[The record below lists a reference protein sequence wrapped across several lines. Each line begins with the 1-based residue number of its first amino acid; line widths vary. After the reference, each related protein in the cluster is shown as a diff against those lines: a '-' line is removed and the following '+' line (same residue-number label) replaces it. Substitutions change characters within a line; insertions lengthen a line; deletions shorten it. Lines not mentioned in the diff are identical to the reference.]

1 VDAPTP
7 VNKNPGTAASG
18 RTVGGRYT
26 LGATV
31 GSGGMGTVW
40 RAHDELLR
48 RDVAVKEVL
57 LPPGLPAR
65 ERELLCERTLREAR
79 AAAALNHPAVVR
91 VYDVVQDGERPWI
104 VMELLEARS
113 ISEVLRDDGPMP
125 VRKVA
130 EMGLAV
136 LGALEAAHRVGVL
149 HRDVK
154 PGNVLL
160 GADGRTTLTDFGVA
174 RSANESPLTS
184 TGLLLGSPQYIAP
197 ERARGQ
203 SFGPASD
210 LWSLGA
216 TLYTAVEGRAPF
228 DRGDPLPTMT
238 AVVCEPPDPVSFAG
252 PLAPILDALLAKNP
266 DERWDAARTRSALKT
281 VLAGGSIA
289 PTSPAPGAADQAPR
303 QQRRRPDQRG
313 LPGRFGAGSTPR
325 PASRA
330 LESTGA
336 MEGTAAWDAVGDS
349 GPSRP
354 VSPPPPVSPAPPPP
368 SAAPTNIRPVGRNYG
383 RPTTYD
389 PHPARPAAS
398 EGQPDATSL
407 LPGSPAA
414 APQSPGAPTQ
424 VYRPPVSP
432 AAPGVHPV
440 SGGPGTP
447 RRAAYLNS
455 PEAMRASA
463 AGETSRVPNPGTL
476 VNTKRRNQLLFALV
490 AAAVVLVMG
499 IGAYAIGSFLSN
511 SDDREQ
517 PSTPAQKPAD
527 VSLQLVPHQD
537 AQGRFTVDVPAG
549 WEQRVGGTY
558 VDYVGSND
566 TKVRLLVEKKRTSEI
581 ALDGAES
588 FQGDKE
594 RSGDISNFQTV
605 RREKTDQQLGGQE
618 TWEWEWTYVDTKS
631 GQARRVLWRNTVVNG
646 RSYNVYISA
655 PDEGFDKNRR
665 LLDAMT
671 KTFRLTA

>member
-1 VDAPTP
+1 MDAPTP
-7 VNKNPGTAASG
+7 VNKNPGTASSG

-57 LPPGLPAR
+57 LPPGLPAQ
-65 ERELLCERTLREAR
+65 ERALLCERTLREAR

-104 VMELLEARS
+104 VMELLEARN

-203 SFGPASD
+203 AFGPSSD

-238 AVVCEPPDPVSFAG
+238 AVVCEPPDAMSFAG
-252 PLAPILDALLAKNP
+252 ALAPILDGLLEKTP
-266 DERWDAARTRSALKT
+266 DTRWDAARTRAALKT
-281 VLAGGSIA
+281 VLAGGSVSA
-289 PTSPAPGAADQAPR
+289 SPVTAASNGTDQAPR
-303 QQRRRPDQRG
+303 QQRRRPESRSASRPTPPPVAPRG
-313 LPGRFGAGSTPR
+313 A
-325 PASRA
+325 RA

-336 MEGTAAWDAVGDS
+336 MEGTAAWEPIQPET
-349 GPSRP
+349 GPR
-354 VSPPPPVSPAPPPP
+354 
-368 SAAPTNIRPVGRNYG
+368 R
-383 RPTTYD
+383 
-389 PHPARPAAS
+389 
-398 EGQPDATSL
+398 
-407 LPGSPAA
+407 
-414 APQSPGAPTQ
+414 
-424 VYRPPVSP
+424 PVSP
-432 AAPGVHPV
+432 AAPPPPPAATQVRPAAPQRPV
-440 SGGPGTP
+440 GREYGRPRPQEARHAPLAPPEATSLLPNSAPPRPAAGPTAIYQRPDQAASAQPTSGGPGTP
-447 RRAAYLNS
+447 RRAAYLQS
-455 PEAMRASA
+455 PDAMRASA
-463 AGETSRVPNPGTL
+463 AGETSPVPNPGRVVDTGA
-476 VNTKRRNQLLFALV
+476 KRYLLFGIIA
-490 AAAVVLVMG
+490 VLVIAVMG
-499 IGAYAIGSFLSN
+499 YGAYAVGAALSKDEASASLPSDTDTKPASSFKLVAHQ
-511 SDDREQ
+511 DDR
-517 PSTPAQKPAD
+517 
-527 VSLQLVPHQD
+527 
-537 AQGRFTVDVPAG
+537 GFTVDVPDG
-549 WEQRVGGTY
+549 WEKRPLGER
-558 VDYVGSND
+558 
-566 TKVRLLVEKKRTSEI
+566 RLRRLPE
-581 ALDGAES
+581 LDRRAAPAA
-588 FQGDKE
+588 
-594 RSGDISNFQTV
+594 
-605 RREKTDQQLGGQE
+605 RREGLQRQGRCPGRRERPEEPAEEGHYRRPPDRGHEGNRQAARWPEDLGVGVDLHQPQGRPGPACALAHRGGGRQE
-618 TWEWEWTYVDTKS
+618 
-631 GQARRVLWRNTVVNG
+631 L
-646 RSYNVYISA
+646 
-655 PDEGFDKNRR
+655 RR
-665 LLDAMT
+665 LLLRA
-671 KTFRLTA
+671 

>member
-57 LPPGLPAR
+57 LPPGLPAP
-65 ERELLCERTLREAR
+65 ERALLCERTLREAR

-104 VMELLEARS
+104 VMELLEARN

-203 SFGPASD
+203 AFGPSSD

-238 AVVCEPPDPVSFAG
+238 AVVCEPPDPMSFAG
-252 PLAPILDALLAKNP
+252 ALAPILDGLLEKTP
-266 DERWDAARTRSALKT
+266 DTRWDAARTRAALKT
-281 VLAGGSIA
+281 VLAGGSVSA
-289 PTSPAPGAADQAPR
+289 SPAAPSSNADQAPR
-303 QQRRRPDQRG
+303 QQRRRPESRTT
-313 LPGRFGAGSTPR
+313 GRPTPPP
-325 PASRA
+325 PAPPRSSRA
-330 LESTGA
+330 LENTGA
-336 MEGTAAWDAVGDS
+336 MEGTAAWQAMQPDT

-354 VSPPPPVSPAPPPP
+354 VSPPPPPTPQHRPPAPQ
-368 SAAPTNIRPVGRNYG
+368 RPVGREYG
-383 RPTTYD
+383 RPRGQE
-389 PHPARPAAS
+389 ARQAPLAPP
-398 EGQPDATSL
+398 EATSL
-407 LPGSPAA
+407 LPNSGPPRPTPAGPTAVYRRPGPTSPAA
-414 APQSPGAPTQ
+414 GPQPT
-424 VYRPPVSP
+424 
-432 AAPGVHPV
+432 
-440 SGGPGTP
+440 SGLPGTP
-447 RRAAYLNS
+447 RRAAYLQS
-455 PEAMRASA
+455 PDAMRASA
-463 AGETSRVPNPGTL
+463 AGETSPVPNPGRVVDTRQ
-476 VNTKRRNQLLFALV
+476 RRYVVFAVV
-490 AAAVVLVMG
+490 AVLVVLVMG
-499 IGAYAIGSFLSN
+499 IGAYAIGAAFSDEKSTANTPTTQQPKPSSGFKLVAHQ
-511 SDDREQ
+511 DDR
-517 PSTPAQKPAD
+517 
-527 VSLQLVPHQD
+527 
-537 AQGRFTVDVPAG
+537 GFTVDVPSG
-549 WEQRVGGTY
+549 WEKKQPKGGVY
-558 VDYVGSND
+558 VDYQNSTD
-566 TKVRLLVEKKRTSEI
+566 ERLRLLVERASSPKG
-581 ALDGAES
+581 ALQAAMGVQRKQEREGNISDFKSIRMES
-588 FQGDKE
+588 TDK
-594 RSGDISNFQTV
+594 
-605 RREKTDQQLGGQE
+605 QLGGQE
-618 TWEWEWTYVDTKS
+618 TWEWEWTYTKD
-631 GQARRVLWRNTVVNG
+631 GQARHVLWRTTVVDKK
-646 RSYNVYISA
+646 SYGVYYSA
-655 PDEGFDKNRR
+655 PDQGFDAKRA
-665 LLDAMT
+665 LFDQISAS
-671 KTFRLTA
+671 FRFDS

>member
-1 VDAPTP
+1 VDSATP
-7 VNKNPGTAASG
+7 VNKNPGTATSG

-125 VRKVA
+125 IRKVA

-203 SFGPASD
+203 QFGPSSD

-238 AVVCEPPDPVSFAG
+238 AVVCEPPDPTSFAG
-252 PLAPILDALLAKNP
+252 ALAPILDGLLAKNP

-281 VLAGGSIA
+281 VLAGGSFA
-289 PTSPAPGAADQAPR
+289 PAPDAAPR
-303 QQRRRPDQRG
+303 QQQRH
-313 LPGRFGAGSTPR
+313 LADGRGFANNRLGPAAGAAR

-336 MEGTAAWDAVGDS
+336 MESPLEDTGAMEATGAM
-349 GPSRP
+349 PSP
-354 VSPPPPVSPAPPPP
+354 TPPRRPVSPAPPPP
-368 SAAPTNIRPVGRNYG
+368 PAAAQTQV
-383 RPTTYD
+383 
-389 PHPARPAAS
+389 RPAGREYGHPLAA
-398 EGQPDATSL
+398 PDATSMM
-407 LPGSPAA
+407 PAA
-414 APQSPGAPTQ
+414 APPPVGQPAPTA
-424 VYRPPVSP
+424 VYRPVSGAPVS
-432 AAPGVHPV
+432 AQPV
-440 SGGPGTP
+440 SGTP

-463 AGETSRVPNPGTL
+463 AGETSPVPNPGR
-476 VNTKRRNQLLFALV
+476 VVHPRQQRYVLFAVIAVL
-490 AAAVVLVMG
+490 VVLVMG
-499 IGAYAIGSFLSN
+499 VSAYAIATSF
-511 SDDREQ
+511 SDEDPTAPTN
-517 PSTPAQKPAD
+517 PSPKPAAAVQMVTHTD
-527 VSLQLVPHQD
+527 D
-537 AQGRFTVDVPAG
+537 RFTVEVPEG
-549 WEQRVGGTY
+549 WTRKEGKTF
-558 VDYVGSND
+558 VDYLGASGAAGP
-566 TKVRLLVEKKRTSEI
+566 KIRILVEP
-581 ALDGAES
+581 GASSPEAAVDAAEG
-588 FQGDKE
+588 FQRDQETKGL
-594 RSGDISNFQTV
+594 ILNFQTE
-605 RREKTDQQLGGQE
+605 RKGPSELKLDGRD
-618 TWEWEWTYVDTKS
+618 TWEWEWTYVTVKDN
-631 GQARRVLWRNTVVNG
+631 QQRRVIWRNTVVG
-646 RSYNVYISA
+646 ERRYSVFVSA
-655 PDEGFDKNRR
+655 PDNDFDKQRT
-665 LLDAMT
+665 LLDTMT
-671 KTFRLTA
+671 KSFRFTAS

>member
-1 VDAPTP
+1 MDSATP
-7 VNKNPGTAASG
+7 VNKNPGTATSG

-65 ERELLCERTLREAR
+65 ERDLLCERTLREAR

-91 VYDVVQDGERPWI
+91 VYDVVNDSDRPWI

-125 VRKVA
+125 IRKVA

-203 SFGPASD
+203 QFGPSSD

-238 AVVCEPPDPVSFAG
+238 AVVCEPPDPTSFAG
-252 PLAPILDALLAKNP
+252 ALAPILDGLLAKNP
-266 DERWDAARTRSALKT
+266 DERWDAARTRSALKS
-281 VLAGGSIA
+281 VLAGGSSA
-289 PTSPAPGAADQAPR
+289 PAPDAAPR
-303 QQRRRPDQRG
+303 QQQRHLPDGRG
-313 LPGRFGAGSTPR
+313 FANNRLGPAAGAAR
-325 PASRA
+325 PAARA

-336 MEGTAAWDAVGDS
+336 MESPLEDTGAMEATGAM
-349 GPSRP
+349 
-354 VSPPPPVSPAPPPP
+354 SPPTPPRRPVSPAPPPP
-368 SAAPTNIRPVGRNYG
+368 PPAAARTQVRPAGREYG
-383 RPTTYD
+383 RPL
-389 PHPARPAAS
+389 AA
-398 EGQPDATSL
+398 PDATSMM
-407 LPGSPAA
+407 PGT
-414 APQSPGAPTQ
+414 APPPPGQPAPTA
-424 VYRPPVSP
+424 VYRPVSGAPVS
-432 AAPGVHPV
+432 AQPV
-440 SGGPGTP
+440 SGTP

-463 AGETSRVPNPGTL
+463 AGETSPVPNPGR
-476 VNTKRRNQLLFALV
+476 VVDPRQQRYVLFAVIAVL
-490 AAAVVLVMG
+490 VVLVMG
-499 IGAYAIGSFLSN
+499 ISAYAIAASF
-511 SDDREQ
+511 SDEDPKAPTN
-517 PSTPAQKPAD
+517 PSPKPAAAVQMVTHTD
-527 VSLQLVPHQD
+527 D
-537 AQGRFTVDVPAG
+537 RFTVEVPEG
-549 WEQRVGGTY
+549 WTRKDGKLY
-558 VDYVGSND
+558 VDYLGASGAAGP
-566 TKVRLLVEKKRTSEI
+566 KIRILVEP
-581 ALDGAES
+581 GASNPETAIEAAEG
-588 FQGDKE
+588 FQREQETKGL
-594 RSGDISNFQTV
+594 IMNFQTI
-605 RREKTDQQLGGQE
+605 RKEPSALKLDGRD
-618 TWEWEWTYVDTKS
+618 TWEWEWTYVTVKDN
-631 GQARRVLWRNTVVNG
+631 QQRRVLWRNTVVG
-646 RSYNVYISA
+646 ERRYSVFVSA
-655 PDEGFDKNRR
+655 PDNDFDKHST

-671 KTFRLTA
+671 KSFRFTGS

>member
-1 VDAPTP
+1 MDAATP

-57 LPPGLPAR
+57 LPPGLPAQ
-65 ERELLCERTLREAR
+65 ERALLCERTLREAR

-104 VMELLEARS
+104 VMELLEARN

-125 VRKVA
+125 IRKVA

-160 GADGRTTLTDFGVA
+160 SADGRTTLTDFGVA
-174 RSANESPLTS
+174 RSANESRLTS

-203 SFGPASD
+203 AFGPSSD

-238 AVVCEPPDPVSFAG
+238 AVVCEPPDAMSFAG
-252 PLAPILDALLAKNP
+252 ALAPILDGLLEKTP
-266 DERWDAARTRSALKT
+266 DTRWDAARTRAALKT
-281 VLAGGSIA
+281 VLAGGSVSAA
-289 PTSPAPGAADQAPR
+289 PATDPGRSGRPASQQDQAPR
-303 QQRRRPDQRG
+303 QQRRRPESR
-313 LPGRFGAGSTPR
+313 PSPPRPTPPP

-336 MEGTAAWDAVGDS
+336 MEGTAAWEAVQPDT

-354 VSPPPPVSPAPPPP
+354 VSPPPPPAATQIRPPQ
-368 SAAPTNIRPVGRNYG
+368 RPVGREYG
-383 RPTTYD
+383 RPL
-389 PHPARPAAS
+389 
-398 EGQPDATSL
+398 GQESRQAPLAPPEATSL
-407 LPGSPAA
+407 LPNSAPPRPAQA
-414 APQSPGAPTQ
+414 GPTAI
-424 VYRPPVSP
+424 YRRPEPVSP
-432 AAPGVHPV
+432 AGPV
-440 SGGPGTP
+440 RPTSGGPGTP
-447 RRAAYLNS
+447 RRAAYLQS
-455 PEAMRASA
+455 PDAMRASA
-463 AGETSRVPNPGTL
+463 AGETSPVPNPGRVVDTRQ
-476 VNTKRRNQLLFALV
+476 RRYVLFAVV
-490 AAAVVLVMG
+490 AVLVVLVMG
-499 IGAYAIGSFLSN
+499 IGAYAIGTTFDNDKSSAKLPTT
-511 SDDREQ
+511 SD
-517 PSTPAQKPAD
+517 PKPA
-527 VSLQLVPHQD
+527 SGLKLVAYED
-537 AQGRFTVDVPAG
+537 TRGFSVDVPAG
-549 WEQRVGGTY
+549 WERTEGGLY
-558 VDYVGSND
+558 VDYLNSSGERL
-566 TKVRLLVEKKRTSEI
+566 RLLVERFNGSSPKGALQAAEGVQRNQQRTGKI
-581 ALDGAES
+581 A
-588 FQGDKE
+588 
-594 RSGDISNFQTV
+594 NFQTV
-605 RREKTDQQLGGQE
+605 RMEATDKKLGGQP
-618 TWEWEWTYVDTKS
+618 TWEWEWTYTNPKD
-631 GQARRVLWRNTVVNG
+631 GQARHVLWRTAVVNG
-646 RSYNVYISA
+646 KSYAVYYSA
-655 PDEGFDKNRR
+655 PEQGFEAKRAMYDEIAASYRFN
-665 LLDAMT
+665 T
-671 KTFRLTA
+671 N

>member
-1 VDAPTP
+1 MDVPTP
-7 VNKNPGTAASG
+7 VNKNPGTATSG

-57 LPPGLPAR
+57 LPPGLPAP
-65 ERELLCERTLREAR
+65 ERALLCERTLREAR

-91 VYDVVQDGERPWI
+91 VYDVVTEGERPWI
-104 VMELLEARS
+104 VMELLEARN

-154 PGNVLL
+154 PGNVLI
-160 GADGRTTLTDFGVA
+160 GTDGRTTLTDFGVA

-203 SFGPASD
+203 AFGPSSD

-228 DRGDPLPTMT
+228 DRGEPLPTMT

-252 PLAPILDALLAKNP
+252 ALAPILDGLLEKTP
-266 DERWDAARTRSALKT
+266 DQRWDAARTRSALKT
-281 VLAGGSIA
+281 VLAGGSVA
-289 PTSPAPGAADQAPR
+289 PTVTVSTPEQAPR
-303 QQRRRPDQRG
+303 QQRRRPDPPRTRYG
-313 LPGRFGAGSTPR
+313 GAGT
-325 PASRA
+325 SRSARAA

-336 MEGTAAWDAVGDS
+336 MEATGAMGPLQDT

-354 VSPPPPVSPAPPPP
+354 VSPPPPPPPP
-368 SAAPTNIRPVGRNYG
+368 AAAPTRIQPAAQHRGREYG
-383 RPTTYD
+383 RP
-389 PHPARPAAS
+389 AALNAQAP
-398 EGQPDATSL
+398 EATSL
-407 LPGSPAA
+407 LPNTSPA
-414 APQSPGAPTQ
+414 PPTA
-424 VYRPPVSP
+424 VYRQQPVSP
-432 AAPGVHPV
+432 APAM
-440 SGGPGTP
+440 P

-463 AGETSRVPNPGTL
+463 AGETSAVPNPGRVVDTRGR
-476 VNTKRRNQLLFALV
+476 RRNHVLFVAIAALV
-490 AAAVVLVMG
+490 ILIAG
-499 IGAYAIGSFLSN
+499 ISAYAIGSAF
-511 SDDREQ
+511 SDPDGDAA
-517 PSTPAQKPAD
+517 PPAQKVQQKP
-527 VSLQLVPHQD
+527 VSSVELVAHED
-537 AQGRFTVDVPAG
+537 AKGRFRVNVPAG
-549 WEQRVGGTY
+549 WKKGVGGSY
-558 VDYVGSND
+558 VQY
-566 TKVRLLVEKKRTSEI
+566 TKSPNLIRLLVESKSSSEI
-581 ALDGAES
+581 ALANAEGY
-588 FQGDKE
+588 QKDREGRGE
-594 RSGDISNFQTV
+594 TRNFQTL
-605 RREKTDQQLGGQE
+605 RKEQTTQKLDGRE
-618 TWEWEWTYVDTKS
+618 TWEWEFTFVDVDD
-631 GQARRVLWRNTVVNG
+631 GEAHRVLWRNTVVDG
-646 RSYNVYISA
+646 KSYNVYINGPA
-655 PDEGFDKNRR
+655 DAIEKNRA
-665 LLDAMT
+665 LLDQVT
-671 KTFRLTA
+671 KTFKFTATS

>member
-1 VDAPTP
+1 MDAPTP
-7 VNKNPGTAASG
+7 VNKNQGTATSG

-57 LPPGLPAR
+57 LPPGLPTR

-160 GADGRTTLTDFGVA
+160 GTDGRTTLTDFGVA

-203 SFGPASD
+203 QFGPSSD

-252 PLAPILDALLAKNP
+252 PLAPILDGLLEKTP
-266 DERWDAARTRSALKT
+266 DQRWDAARTRSALKT
-281 VLAGGSIA
+281 VLAGGSVA
-289 PTSPAPGAADQAPR
+289 PAPAPEQASR
-303 QQRRRPDQRG
+303 QQRRLPDARG
-313 LPGRFGAGSTPR
+313 LTSRRGAARS
-325 PASRA
+325 SRA
-330 LESTGA
+330 LEDTGAMESTGA
-336 MEGTAAWDAVGDS
+336 MEGTAAMPPVRPDAA
-349 GPSRP
+349 PRR
-354 VSPPPPVSPAPPPP
+354 PVSPAPPPP
-368 SAAPTNIRPVGRNYG
+368 VSGPPSSAAPRPPQRPVGREYG
-383 RPTTYD
+383 
-389 PHPARPAAS
+389 RPAAS
-398 EGQPDATSL
+398 LTPPGPEATSL
-407 LPGSPAA
+407 LPGAPPPPAGPTA
-414 APQSPGAPTQ
+414 VYRRPASSAPAPT
-424 VYRPPVSP
+424 PVS
-432 AAPGVHPV
+432 AQPV
-440 SGGPGTP
+440 SPGTP

-455 PEAMRASA
+455 PDAMRASA
-463 AGETSRVPNPGTL
+463 AGETSRVPNPGTVVDTRQRRL
-476 VNTKRRNQLLFALV
+476 VLFAAV
-490 AAAVVLVMG
+490 AVIVVLVMG
-499 IGAYAIGSFLSN
+499 IGAYAIGAALSGDEKQSSSPN
-511 SDDREQ
+511 
-517 PSTPAQKPAD
+517 PAPKPAAA
-527 VSLQLVPHQD
+527 VQLTTHTD
-537 AQGRFTVDVPAG
+537 ENRRFTVDVPAG
-549 WEQRVGGTY
+549 WTRKDSGTGTY
-558 VDYVGSND
+558 VDYFGSD
-566 TKVRLLVEKKRTSEI
+566 SPAGPKIRLLVERGFSDSKV
-581 ALDGAES
+581 ALGAAEG
-588 FQGDKE
+588 FQRGQE
-594 RSGDISNFQTV
+594 RKGIIVNFQTV
-605 RREKTDQQLGGQE
+605 RKEPTTTELDGKE
-618 TWEWEWTYVDTKS
+618 TWEWEWTYVNTKDN
-631 GQARRVLWRNTVVNG
+631 QARRVLWRNTVVDG
-646 RSYNVYISA
+646 RSFNIFISA
-655 PDEGFDKNRR
+655 PDQEFDRYR
-665 LLDAMT
+665 TLLDTMT
-671 KTFRLTA
+671 KSFRFTS